1 MARQMRV
8 EFPGAVHHVTS
19 RGNECKDIFRC
30 DEDRLKFLELLGQA
44 VRCFAWQLTGWV
56 LMSNHFHL
64 VIETPEHPTLSRG
77 MQWLIGTYVGW
88 FNRKYKRV
96 GHLFQGRFK
105 SFVIE
110 KEAYLLEVLRYVVLN
125 PVRAKM
131 VALPGD
137 YLWSSY
143 RATVGLEAAPEW
155 LAMEAIALS
164 FGEESWQSTYLVWV
178 DEKVG
183 SEERLWDKLMNGIYL
198 GTTAWLKTV
207 RKHIETRP
215 WSDEHPATQR
225 AVGRPEMATIVEA
238 VAKAFRVPA
247 KKVRHG
253 HGGEARRVAAW
264 LGRWEGWAQLRSIA
278 ASLRLASCGR
288 ASDLIHECEMDL
300 RGNPE
305 LQTKVDRA
313 YAILAAA

>member
-8 EFPGAVHHVTS
+8 EFPGALHHVTS
-19 RGNECKDIFRC
+19 RGNECRDIFRS
-30 DEDRLKFLELLGQA
+30 DEDRLKFLELLGEA
-44 VRCFAWQLTGWV
+44 VRRFAWSLTSWV

-64 VIETPEHPTLSRG
+64 VIETPERLTLSQG
-77 MQWLIGTYVGW
+77 MQWLCGTYVGW
-88 FNRKYKRV
+88 FNRKYKRA

-105 SFVIE
+105 SFIIE

-131 VALPGD
+131 VARPED

-143 RATVGLEAAPEW
+143 RATMGLEIAPEW
-155 LAMEAIALS
+155 LDLKAIELS
-164 FGEESWQSTYLVWV
+164 FGEESWQSTYRVWV
-178 DEKVG
+178 DERVG
-183 SEERLWDKLMNGIYL
+183 SEERLWDQLMNGIYL

-207 RKHIETRP
+207 RKHVEIRP
-215 WSDEHPATQR
+215 WSDEHPKTQR
-225 AVGRPEMATIVEA
+225 AVGRPAMATIVEA

-253 HGGEARRVAAW
+253 HGGDARKVAAW
-264 LGRWEGWAQLRSIA
+264 LGLWEGWAELRSIA

-288 ASDLIHECEMDL
+288 ASDLIRECETDL

-305 LQTKVDRA
+305 LHAKVDRV
-313 YAILAAA
+313 YAILATT